1 LEVSGDYYFSIN
13 RNLSHPIYLFHMKP
27 ISRRKFIRGTTLAGG
42 ALMALPVLDFCSFP
56 DSKSPGSYFLK
67 EFGIDETLCRK
78 LLAKA
83 LSAGGDFADLFFEHA
98 VQNYLG
104 LEDGKV
110 NRSFGNI
117 SLGVGIRTV
126 KGDQIGYG
134 FTQDLTEESMMSA
147 AATASTLCNAGAG
160 KVSTRFN
167 ILTSGNYYPIAP
179 DFNGIPGKSKL
190 PLLQQINQKCF
201 ALSPEIV
208 KVSAGFSSTLKHIQ
222 VFTSDGVMAEDMIPL
237 GFIYSSVVAERNGR
251 REQSFW
257 NLGGRRDLS
266 FYTGDVINEVAEKSV
281 KNALTQLDAIQP
293 PAGEMPVVLGP
304 GVTGILL
311 HEAIG
316 HGMEADFN
324 RKKISTYSTMIGKK
338 VAEPF
343 VTIIDDATNMNLNGS
358 MNVDDEGTPGKKT
371 VLVENGILTS
381 YIHDKISA
389 KFYGVEPTGNGR
401 RQDFQNYPVPR
412 MRNTY
417 MLGGQATPEDVIKE
431 AGNGIYVE
439 NVSNGEVKIGEGDFA
454 FYVSQGRLIEN
465 GKLTSPIKD
474 INIMGNGPKMLSNII
489 LAANDLQMDHGGA
502 GQCGKNGQGVPVSF
516 GMPTCLVKSLT
527 VGGTQQ
533 KGGKS

>member
-1 LEVSGDYYFSIN
+1 
-13 RNLSHPIYLFHMKP
+13 MKP
-27 ISRRKFIRGTTLAGG
+27 IPRRKFIQGTTLAGG
-42 ALMALPVLDFCSFP
+42 ALILLPALKACKFLDTQS
-56 DSKSPGSYFLK
+56 SGNYFMK
-67 EFGIDETLCRK
+67 EFGIDEALCHK
-78 LLAKA
+78 LLARA
-83 LSAGGDFADLFFEHA
+83 LSKGGDFADLFFEYS
-98 VQNYLG
+98 VSNYLG

-110 NRSFGNI
+110 NQSYGNI

-126 KGDQIGYG
+126 KGDQTGYG

-147 AATASTLCNAGAG
+147 ATTASTLCNMNATPVESSLNLQ
-160 KVSTRFN
+160 K
-167 ILTSGNYYPIAP
+167 IGNYYPVAP
-179 DFNGIPGKSKL
+179 DFNGIPGKLKL
-190 PLLQQINQKCF
+190 PMLQNINQKCF
-201 ALSPEIV
+201 AMSPEIV
-208 KVSAGFSSTLKHIQ
+208 KVNAGFSSTAKRIMI
-222 VFTSDGVMAEDMIPL
+222 VTSDGVKAEDLIPS
-237 GFIYSSVVAERNGR
+237 GFVYSSVVAERKGKQ
-251 REQSFW
+251 EQSAW
-257 NLGGRRDLS
+257 NLGGNRDLS
-266 FYTGDVINEVAEKSV
+266 FYTDEVINKVAEKSV
-281 KNALTQLDAIQP
+281 NSALKLFDAIQP

-304 GVTGILL
+304 GVTGVLL

-324 RKKISTYSTMIGKK
+324 RKKISTYSTMLGKK
-338 VAEPF
+338 VAAPF
-343 VTIIDDATNMNLNGS
+343 VTIIDDGTNMNLAGS
-358 MNVDDEGTPGKKT
+358 INVDDEGTPGEKT

-389 KFYGVEPTGNGR
+389 KYYGVEPTGNGR

-417 MLGGQATPEDVIKE
+417 MMGGDATPEEVIRE

-439 NVSNGEVKIGEGDFA
+439 DVSNGEVKIGEGDFA

-465 GKLTSPIKD
+465 GKLTYPIKD
-474 INIMGNGPKMLSNII
+474 VNIMGNGPKMLTNIT
-489 LAANDLQMDHGGA
+489 LAANDLEMFQGGG

>member
-1 LEVSGDYYFSIN
+1 M
-13 RNLSHPIYLFHMKP
+13 RPIP
-27 ISRRKFIRGTTLAGG
+27 RRKFIQSSALAGG
-42 ALMALPVLDFCSFP
+42 ALLVLPGLKACTFI
-56 DSKSPGSYFLK
+56 DSGSSGNYFLK

-83 LSAGGDFADLFFEHA
+83 LSRGGDFADLYFEFTLS
-98 VQNYLG
+98 NYLG

-110 NRSFGNI
+110 NQSYGNI

-134 FTQDLTEESMMSA
+134 FTQELTEDSMMSA
-147 AATASTLCNAGAG
+147 AATAATLCDMTATTVGSSFARPA
-160 KVSTRFN
+160 T
-167 ILTSGNYYPIAP
+167 GNYYPVAA
-179 DFNGIPGKSKL
+179 DFNGIAAESKL
-190 PLLQQINQKCF
+190 PLIQELNKRCF
-201 ALSPEIV
+201 ALSPEVI
-208 KVSAGFSSTLKHIQ
+208 KVNAGFQSSVKRILI
-222 VFTSDGVMAEDMIPL
+222 VTSDGVMAEDIIPG
-237 GFIYSSVVAERNGR
+237 GFIYSSVVAERNGK
-251 REQSFW
+251 REQAFW
-257 NLGGRRDLS
+257 NLGGHRDFS
-266 FYTGDVINEVAEKSV
+266 YYTDEILNEVASKSV
-281 KNALTQLDAIQP
+281 TNALTLFDAIQP

-304 GVTGILL
+304 GVTGVLL

-324 RKKISTYSTMIGKK
+324 RKNISTYSTMLGKK

-343 VTIIDDATNMNLNGS
+343 VTIIDDGTNMNLAGS
-358 MNVDDEGTPGKKT
+358 INVDDEGVPGQKT

-389 KFYGVEPTGNGR
+389 KHYGVEPTGNGR

-417 MLGGQATPEDVIKE
+417 MLGGNATVEDVIRQ

-439 NVSNGEVKIGEGDFA
+439 DVSNGEVKIGEGDFA
-454 FYVSQGRLIEN
+454 FYVSQGRMIEN

-474 INIMGNGPKMLSNII
+474 VNIMGNGPKMLANITA
-489 LAANDLQMDHGGA
+489 AANDLKMYYGGA
-502 GQCGKNGQGVPVSF
+502 GQCGKDGQGVPVSF

-533 KGGKS
+533 KGGQS

>member
-1 LEVSGDYYFSIN
+1 MESL
-13 RNLSHPIYLFHMKP
+13 
-27 ISRRKFIRGTTLAGG
+27 SRRKFIQRTALAGG
-42 ALMALPVLDFCSFP
+42 AMLLLPGLEASMLSDNST
-56 DSKSPGSYFLK
+56 GNYFLK
-67 EFGIDETLCRK
+67 EFGIDETLCQK

-83 LSAGGDFADLFFEHA
+83 LSKGGDFADLYFEYS
-98 VQNYLG
+98 VSNYLG

-110 NRSFGNI
+110 NQSYGDI

-134 FTQDLTEESMMSA
+134 FTQELTEASMMSA
-147 AATASTLCNAGAG
+147 AATASTLCNMKASPVA
-160 KVSTRFN
+160 
-167 ILTSGNYYPIAP
+167 TSFKRLKTGNYYPVAL
-179 DFNGIPGKSKL
+179 DFSGFPANSKL
-190 PLLQQINQKCF
+190 PLLQIINQKCF
-201 ALSPEIV
+201 GLSPEVV
-208 KVSAGFSSTLKHIQ
+208 KVNAGFQSSAKRVLIA
-222 VFTSDGVMAEDMIPL
+222 TSDGVMTEDLIPS
-237 GFIYSSVVAERNGR
+237 GFVYASVVAERKGK
-251 REQSFW
+251 REQSFY
-257 NLGGRRDLS
+257 NLGGRRDFS
-266 FYTGDVINEVAEKSV
+266 FYSDDVINKVANKSV
-281 KNALTQLDAIQP
+281 NNALKLFDAIQP

-324 RKKISTYSTMIGKK
+324 RKKISTFSSMIGKK

-343 VTIIDDATNMNLNGS
+343 VTIIDDGTNLNLAGS
-358 MNVDDEGTPGKKT
+358 INVDDEGTPGKKT

-381 YIHDKISA
+381 YLHDKISA
-389 KFYGVEPTGNGR
+389 KHYGVEPTGNGR
-401 RQDFQNYPVPR
+401 RQDFQNYPIPR

-417 MLGGQATPEDVIKE
+417 MLGGTASVDDVIRQ

-439 NVSNGEVKIGEGDFA
+439 DVSNGQVKIGEGDFA

-474 INIMGNGPKMLSNII
+474 VNIMGNGPKMLTNII
-489 LAANDLQMDHGGA
+489 MAANNLEMYNGGA

-516 GMPTCLVKSLT
+516 GLPTCLVKSLT

-533 KGGKS
+533 KGGQS